1 MNTSKLKIINILSN
15 TKSFLRK
22 KSDSYK
28 FNENMNSLINESN
41 EKLYKKKIFSSSNKL
56 NNINVF
62 NNPIINSG
70 LSTKTKS
77 QRNIFCFENKS

>member
-41 EKLYKKKIFSSSNKL
+41 EKLYKKKYFQVQ
-56 NNINVF
+56 IN
-62 NNPIINSG
+62 
-70 LSTKTKS
+70 
-77 QRNIFCFENKS
+77 